1 MLTFESSLIANKMN
15 SAEIKEISKKQKAP
29 SFDGAFCNL
38 AERTGLEPAT
48 PGVTGRADMDFSA
61 LPILPKL
68 LSIDLISIIRMT
80 IGLNI
85 NDY

>member
-1 MLTFESSLIANKMN
+1 MLLGLIEM
-15 SAEIKEISKKQKAP
+15 
-29 SFDGAFCNL
+29 L

>member
-1 MLTFESSLIANKMN
+1 MLQNRIPQQLKQINSKDEKALTLLLGLIEM
-15 SAEIKEISKKQKAP
+15 
-29 SFDGAFCNL
+29 L

-61 LPILPKL
+61 LPILHKL

>member
-1 MLTFESSLIANKMN
+1 M
-15 SAEIKEISKKQKAP
+15 
-29 SFDGAFCNL
+29 

-61 LPILPKL
+61 LPILSKL
-68 LSIDLISIIRMT
+68 LSIDSIGIICMT

-85 NDY
+85 NDNVVVTVTKTGLFTDQHLINFYN

>member
-1 MLTFESSLIANKMN
+1 MSLT
-15 SAEIKEISKKQKAP
+15 KKAS
-29 SFDGAFCNL
+29 SFDEAYLLML

-68 LSIDLISIIRMT
+68 LSIDLISIIQMT
-80 IGLNI
+80 IGLLI
-85 NDY
+85 NDN